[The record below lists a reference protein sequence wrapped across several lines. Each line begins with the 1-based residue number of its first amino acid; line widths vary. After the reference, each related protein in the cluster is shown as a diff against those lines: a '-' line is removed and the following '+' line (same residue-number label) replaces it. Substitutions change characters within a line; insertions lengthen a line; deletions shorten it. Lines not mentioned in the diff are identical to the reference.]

1 VEERQPT
8 QKNTR
13 ITCNGCGGSG
23 QISFF
28 RGVSRF
34 VMDWDDCPDCL
45 GTGYIEKT
53 AIEPKIGERDG
64 KTDIASDK

>member
-1 VEERQPT
+1 MAEQQPT
-8 QKNTR
+8 PKSAR

-45 GTGYIEKT
+45 GTGYIEKPAT
-53 AIEPKIGERDG
+53 EPKAGSQNNREIP
-64 KTDIASDK
+64 SDK